1 VSRALARA
9 RIAVVAFAAV
19 TVATIGLAL
28 PAAPAP
34 ARTPLEAPPQIGT
47 RPVYVIGDSVM
58 LGAQPA
64 VVAALAPIPVNVDAV
79 ESRSLLGSVS
89 LLQQHRA
96 EMGDVVVVAL
106 GTNDGTDPVEFAHR
120 LDLAMG
126 ALQGVPHVLW
136 VNQRQ
141 FAPGRDAM
149 NAQLVAAT
157 ARYPNLRVLDWNATV
172 DTNPADVGPDGIHLT
187 DAGKAAMAAL
197 VAGAV
202 REALTPPTTTTT
214 TSTTTTTTPRREG
227 TPVDRAGAHTRAPA
241 GASSSDDFPG
251 VAVAVAAALA
261 VVVAALGFWFARRR
275 RGGAA
280 TRPRS

>member
-1 VSRALARA
+1 MVVL
-9 RIAVVAFAAV
+9 AVVVVAAV
-19 TVATIGLAL
+19 GLAL
-28 PAAPAP
+28 PAPPAP
-34 ARTPLEAPPQIGT
+34 AAPPATARAPSRARSQT
-47 RPVYVIGDSVM
+47 PDRPVYVIGDSVM

-64 VVAALAPIPVNVDAV
+64 VVAALAPTPVTVDAV

-89 LLQQHRA
+89 LLRQHRA
-96 EMGDVVVVAL
+96 GLGEVVVVAL

-120 LDLAMG
+120 IDLAMA

-172 DTNPADVGPDGIHLT
+172 DANPAEVGPDGIHLT
-187 DAGKAAMAAL
+187 DAGKAAMATL

-214 TSTTTTTTPRREG
+214 VTTTTTTAPPRTGAPAE
-227 TPVDRAGAHTRAPA
+227 RAGARTR
-241 GASSSDDFPG
+241 GARDQSGNDDFP
-251 VAVAVAAALA
+251 VAATLVAAA
-261 VVVAALGFWFARRR
+261 ALVLIVGASVWWFARRR
-275 RGGAA
+275 RRTGAA
-280 TRPRS
+280 H